1 MKRMWLVGLLA
12 LAACTVAT
20 SAFAQAVAKG
30 QNEVNGDVFI
40 ITTKPSED
48 GAERFTRKEFN
59 LSYARLV
66 TDRLAVGPR
75 VGVVQTSDQDTSGHL
90 GVQARYY
97 FANLSG
103 RAIPFAEVN
112 TNRTFGVPVAN
123 DTDLTV
129 LAGLMFP
136 IGNTGGRIRVNP
148 YYYRIFFDE
157 DKVGYSNFQ
166 AFGISW
172 SVGLRF

>member
-1 MKRMWLVGLLA
+1 MKGMRLVGLLM
-12 LAACTVAT
+12 LAVSSVPG

-30 QNEVNGDVFI
+30 QNEMNGDAFV

-48 GAERFTRKEFN
+48 GAERFSRQEFN

-75 VGVVQTSDQDTSGHL
+75 VGVSKAGDQDVTGHI

-112 TNRTFGVPVAN
+112 TTRTFNVPVAN
-123 DTDLTV
+123 ETDLTV

-136 IGNTGGRIRVNP
+136 IGNTGGRIRINP
-148 YYYRIFFDE
+148 YYRRVFFDE
-157 DKVGYSNFQ
+157 DKVGYSNYQ
-166 AFGISW
+166 SFGISW